1 MPLDSAPLQAMKLE
15 QLMGYLFLLIEGVM
29 EESLCVSTL
38 RTRCCG
44 AIVNARRGWTGK
56 RRL

>member
-1 MPLDSAPLQAMKLE
+1 MKLE